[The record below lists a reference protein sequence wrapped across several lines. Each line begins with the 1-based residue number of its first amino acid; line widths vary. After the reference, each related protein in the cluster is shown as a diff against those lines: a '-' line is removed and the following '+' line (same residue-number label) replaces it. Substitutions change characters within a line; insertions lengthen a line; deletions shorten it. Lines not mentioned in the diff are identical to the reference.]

1 MVEWCAQLPEIKE
14 QMVADRE
21 AEMAESFRDL
31 TSISDTEEEQDT
43 SWQSKLELNRKTG
56 ECEQTVNNA
65 LLILSNDSALKDCV
79 GYDLFTDYPEL
90 KRDVP
95 WRRKGEVTTAP
106 GRRVLWGGRDDAGL
120 RWYMQHKWLYD
131 SRQDLSDA
139 LELVMQ
145 ANSFHPVR
153 DYLQ

>member
-1 MVEWCAQLPEIKE
+1 MNDCEDVPVTQLPSYRAMVEWCAQLPEIKE

-65 LLILSNDSALKDCV
+65 LLILSNGHCPL
-79 GYDLFTDYPEL
+79 
-90 KRDVP
+90 
-95 WRRKGEVTTAP
+95 
-106 GRRVLWGGRDDAGL
+106 
-120 RWYMQHKWLYD
+120 
-131 SRQDLSDA
+131 
-139 LELVMQ
+139 
-145 ANSFHPVR
+145 
-153 DYLQ
+153 